1 MLRRWNYN
9 PTEEELQE
17 MLSDL
22 SPRKDGIIEFAQFEN
37 VLNSYLAPTEQNV
50 NTCSVN

>member
-22 SPRKDGIIEFAQFEN
+22 SPRKDGIIEFEQFEN
-37 VLNSYLAPTEQNV
+37 VLKSYLAPTEQNV
-50 NTCSVN
+50 NTCAVN